1 MMTKKSP
8 TVLYDGECN
17 LCIGAVDFIRKHGD
31 AGSYRFVPL
40 DTAEAQ
46 DLLEARDG
54 GCDTLHLLDE
64 AGHHDRSTAVLRI
77 AADLTFPW
85 SLFRFL
91 KFVPRTLRDA
101 CYDFVARRRRRWF
114 GRRPGRPLP

>member
-1 MMTKKSP
+1 MVTGRSP

-17 LCIGAVDFIRKHGD
+17 LCIGAVDFIRKRD
-31 AGSYRFVPL
+31 TAGRYRFVPL
-40 DTAEAQ
+40 DAAEAQ

-64 AGHHDRSTAVLRI
+64 EGHHDRSTAVLRL

-101 CYDFVARRRRRWF
+101 CYDFVARHRRRWF
-114 GRRPGRPLP
+114 GRVPRRP